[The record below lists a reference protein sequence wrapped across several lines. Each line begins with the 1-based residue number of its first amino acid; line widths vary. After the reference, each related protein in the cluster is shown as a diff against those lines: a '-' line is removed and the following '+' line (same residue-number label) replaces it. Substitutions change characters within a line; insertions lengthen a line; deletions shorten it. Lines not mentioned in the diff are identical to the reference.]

1 MIQANMKMFSFIPE
15 NGKKQSRHSH
25 TMVNAAR
32 IIIYNSKL
40 DLVSLKQ
47 V

>member
-1 MIQANMKMFSFIPE
+1 MKMFSFIPE
-15 NGKKQSRHSH
+15 NGKKQSRHS
-25 TMVNAAR
+25 MVNAAR